1 MKALNENELS
11 MVSGGVKVTLDE
23 AKFIANSLV
32 DSENHTFV
40 YKNAKYTLSSPDEYL
55 VIGDLMGNIISQIE
69 IGSATLDCM
78 TDDFGA
84 RIKQETNS
92 EFTSKVHNLQLIIS
106 HLK

>member
-23 AKFIANSLV
+23 AKFIANSLI

-55 VIGDLMGNIISQIE
+55 VIGDLMGSIISQIE

>member
-84 RIKQETNS
+84 RIKQETNF